1 MPLEDDLKKVQEL
14 QARIKKGE
22 TFDSAAF
29 NQLFIGDTAKFLQ
42 NLAISQVALPQ
53 GHLPKM
59 SKDVIEMDDIL
70 TQQCISTYR
79 QEIAPLVVLTTSTNT
94 N

>member
-29 NQLFIGDTAKFLQ
+29 NQLFMGDTAKFLQ
-42 NLAISQVALPQ
+42 NLAISQVALPNQ
-53 GHLPKM
+53 GLLQGLH
-59 SKDVIEMDDIL
+59 KDVIEMDDIL

-79 QEIAPLVVLTTSTNT
+79 REIMPLVILSAKN